1 VLELDTH
8 LKLKDTQSVVIDLD
22 YPQKS
27 IEILIYFF
35 YSDELGMSR
44 EYKAQDYLH
53 TMAAAVSF
61 QELPHLQKLCEQRKR
76 EMLHKESLAV
86 DLLSV
91 IRDFSYSLELFL
103 LSFTSIHFGQSK
115 DNSCL

>member
-1 VLELDTH
+1 
-8 LKLKDTQSVVIDLD
+8 
-22 YPQKS
+22 
-27 IEILIYFF
+27 
-35 YSDELGMSR
+35 MSR

-61 QELPHLQKLCEQRKR
+61 QLPHLQKLCEQRIR

-91 IRDFSYSLELFL
+91 IRDFRFEFDES
-103 LSFTSIHFGQSK
+103 
-115 DNSCL
+115 